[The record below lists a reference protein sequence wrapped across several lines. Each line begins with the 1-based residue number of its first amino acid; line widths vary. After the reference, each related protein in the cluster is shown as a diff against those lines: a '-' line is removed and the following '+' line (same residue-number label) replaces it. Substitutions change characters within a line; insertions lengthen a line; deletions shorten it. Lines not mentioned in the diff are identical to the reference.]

1 VPTSVLL
8 AVLVAAGLLALA
20 PALVRRYDATER
32 LDAER
37 ASSTARVLDRRRRRR
52 TVPGSVPVNLSRAP
66 TESTAGERPTA
77 PPAPGDRERRSSVR
91 VPWRGPRG
99 RKSSGG
105 SARPAG
111 SAPDGPD
118 RQDPTELGD
127 AVEGRDRRV
136 TPRNA
141 AADRRWWQRRH
152 RRVFAILVVLC
163 LLEAAGVAAIGPGF
177 LVGFTVSGLLLGW
190 YVAALRRRVV
200 VRQRELTRWRMVAAQ
215 RRAAAA
221 AERRRNAEK
230 RRRIAEARRHAQELT
245 RRRAAELAALRAE
258 GVRHGGEDAEP
269 GAPGLRGQSYQARAA
284 NF

>member
-1 VPTSVLL
+1 MPTSVLL

-52 TVPGSVPVNLSRAP
+52 TVPGSVPVNFSPAP

-77 PPAPGDRERRSSVR
+77 PPAPGGRERRSSVR
-91 VPWRGPRG
+91 MPWRKVRG
-99 RKSSGG
+99 RKGSGG
-105 SARPAG
+105 GTPD
-111 SAPDGPD
+111 APD
-118 RQDPTELGD
+118 RRDPAEPRSAADSRG
-127 AVEGRDRRV
+127 RRV
-136 TPRNA
+136 TRNA

-163 LLEAAGVAAIGPGF
+163 LLEAAGVAAVGPGF

-190 YVAALRRRVV
+190 YVTALRRRVV

-221 AERRRNAEK
+221 AERRQNAEK
-230 RRRIAEARRHAQELT
+230 RRRIAEARRHAQELA

>member
-1 VPTSVLL
+1 MPTSVLL

-37 ASSTARVLDRRRRRR
+37 ATSTARVLDRRRRRR
-52 TVPGSVPVNLSRAP
+52 TVPGSVPVNFSRAP
-66 TESTAGERPTA
+66 SESTAGERPTA

-91 VPWRGPRG
+91 MPWRAARG
-99 RKSSGG
+99 RKSSRTPDAPQRRDATEPGG
-105 SARPAG
+105 AVDSRGRRG
-111 SAPDGPD
+111 S
-118 RQDPTELGD
+118 
-127 AVEGRDRRV
+127 RD
-136 TPRNA
+136 A

-163 LLEAAGVAAIGPGF
+163 LLEAVGVAAIGPGF
-177 LVGFTVSGLLLGW
+177 LVGFTVSGLLLAW

-230 RRRIAEARRHAQELT
+230 RRRIAEARRHAQELA

>member
-1 VPTSVLL
+1 MPTSVLL

-52 TVPGSVPVNLSRAP
+52 TVPGSVPVNFSRAP

-91 VPWRGPRG
+91 MPWRKVRG
-99 RKSSGG
+99 RKSSRE
-105 SARPAG
+105 SARDAPEGQEVAG
-111 SAPDGPD
+111 AARRSGTADG
-118 RQDPTELGD
+118 R
-127 AVEGRDRRV
+127 GRRA
-136 TPRNA
+136 PRNA

-163 LLEAAGVAAIGPGF
+163 LLEAAGVAAVGPGF

-221 AERRRNAEK
+221 AERRQNVEK
-230 RRRIAEARRHAQELT
+230 RRRIAEARRHAQELA